1 MSAAA
6 QISNL
11 LDDGSR
17 ILYLVRKSMN
27 KKEHIAIF
35 TTASLPW
42 MTGTAVNP
50 LFRAAYLAKDGC
62 RKVTLVIPW
71 LSKSDQ
77 EHVYP
82 NDITFNSP
90 KEQEK
95 YVRQWIEQR
104 TELSCSFNICFYPGK
119 FSRSKRSI
127 LALGDITESIPDEE
141 SDIAVLEEPEHLTWY
156 HHGKRWKIKFRLVI
170 GIVHTNYLEYVKRE
184 KNGRAYAFLLKY
196 INNWVVD
203 IYCHKV
209 IRLSGATQ
217 ELPRSI
223 ICNVH
228 GVNPKFLEIGM
239 QKKEQQK
246 LESQAF
252 TKGAYYIGKM
262 VWSKGYKE
270 LLNLLQDHQN
280 ELDGL
285 EVDLFGTGEDSDQ
298 IQDAAKEL
306 SLTIRVNPGRDHA
319 DPIFHD
325 YKVFLNPSTTDV
337 VCTTTAEALAMGKIV
352 ICADH
357 VSNEFFKQFAN
368 CRTFK
373 DGKSFVEVTRQ
384 ALTEQPAPLTDSE
397 MHELS
402 WDAATSRFLEAAE
415 LNKIP
420 DQKPT
425 KSDSKSFMSS
435 SLSFNKMSE
444 DASAFMHFVGTALVS
459 PVPNEQQIKELG
471 LNITSKKH
479 GFFTR
484 KVAS

>member
-1 MSAAA
+1 MA
-6 QISNL
+6 
-11 LDDGSR
+11 
-17 ILYLVRKSMN
+17 

-50 LFRAAYLAKDGC
+50 LFRAAYLAKDGH

-71 LSKSDQ
+71 LSTSDQ
-77 EHVYP
+77 EYLYP
-82 NDITFNSP
+82 NKITFNSP

-95 YVRQWIEQR
+95 YVREWIEQR
-104 TELSCSFNICFYPGK
+104 TELSCSFNIRFYPGR

-156 HHGKRWKIKFRLVI
+156 HHGKRWKIKFR
-170 GIVHTNYLEYVKRE
+170 YV
-184 KNGRAYAFLLKY
+184 
-196 INNWVVD
+196 
-203 IYCHKV
+203 V

-217 ELPRSI
+217 ELPRSV

-228 GVNPKFLEIGM
+228 GVNPKFLEVGM
-239 QKKEQQK
+239 KKNEQQK
-246 LESQAF
+246 HGTNAF

-270 LLNLLQDHQN
+270 LLKLLRDHQK
-280 ELDGL
+280 ELEGL

-298 IQDAAKEL
+298 IQEAAQKL
-306 SLTIRVNPGRDHA
+306 NITIRINPGRDHA

-368 CRTFK
+368 CRTFT
-373 DGKSFVEVTRQ
+373 DGETFVEVTRQ
-384 ALTEQPAPLTDSE
+384 ALSQQPAPLTESQ

-402 WDAATSRFLEAAE
+402 WDSATSRFLKAAE
-415 LNKIP
+415 LDKAP
-420 DQKPT
+420 EKKLT
-425 KSDSKSFMSS
+425 KSHSKSFLSS
-435 SLSFNKMSE
+435 SLSLHRNLE
-444 DASAFMHFVGTALVS
+444 DASAFVHFVGTGLVS
-459 PVPNEQQIKELG
+459 PVPNEQQCKELG
-471 LNITSKKH
+471 LNSPTKKQWS
-479 GFFTR
+479 FLP
-484 KVAS
+484 KKAS

>member
-1 MSAAA
+1 M
-6 QISNL
+6 
-11 LDDGSR
+11 D
-17 ILYLVRKSMN
+17 

-42 MTGTAVNP
+42 MTGTSVNP
-50 LFRAAYLAKDGC
+50 LFRAAYLAKDGH

-71 LSKSDQ
+71 LSKNDQ
-77 EHVYP
+77 EYLYP
-82 NDITFNSP
+82 DKITFDTP

-95 YVRQWIEQR
+95 YVREWIEKR
-104 TELSCSFNICFYPGK
+104 TDLLCTFDIRFYPGK

-127 LALGDITESIPDEE
+127 LALGDITESIPDSE

-196 INNWVVD
+196 MNRWVVD

-217 ELPRSI
+217 DLPRSI

-239 QKKEQQK
+239 KKREEQK
-246 LESQAF
+246 LGNQAF
-252 TKGAYYIGKM
+252 SKGAYFIGKM

-270 LLNLLQDHQN
+270 LLELLGDHQK

-285 EVDLFGTGEDSDQ
+285 EVDLFGTGEDSVQ
-298 IQDAAKEL
+298 IQQAAEKL
-306 SLTIRVNPGRDHA
+306 NLTIRVNPGRDHA
-319 DPIFHD
+319 DPLFHD
-325 YKVFLNPSTTDV
+325 YKVFMNPSTTDV

-357 VSNEFFKQFAN
+357 VSNEFFKQFPN

-373 DGKSFVEVTRQ
+373 DGDSFVKVTRQ
-384 ALTEQPAPLTDSE
+384 ALTEQPAPLTDSQ

-402 WDAATSRFLEAAE
+402 WDAATTRFLNCAE
-415 LNKIP
+415 LNMAPEK
-420 DQKPT
+420 KPK
-425 KSDSKSFMSS
+425 KSDSKTSFMTS
-435 SLSFNKMSE
+435 SLSFNRNLE
-444 DASAFMHFVGTALVS
+444 DASAFMHFVGTGFVS
-459 PVPNEQQIKELG
+459 PVPNEEQRKELG
-471 LNITSKKH
+471 LTTPSKKD
-479 GFFTR
+479 GFTLW
-484 KVAS
+484 KGA

>member
-1 MSAAA
+1 M
-6 QISNL
+6 
-11 LDDGSR
+11 D
-17 ILYLVRKSMN
+17 

-42 MTGTAVNP
+42 MTGTSVNP
-50 LFRAAYLAKDGC
+50 LFRAAYLAKDGH

-71 LSKSDQ
+71 LSKNDQ

-82 NDITFNSP
+82 DKITFNSP
-90 KEQEK
+90 NDHEK
-95 YVRQWIEQR
+95 YVREWIEQR
-104 TELSCSFNICFYPGK
+104 TALSCSFNICFYPGK

-141 SDIAVLEEPEHLTWY
+141 ADIAVLEEPEHLTWY
-156 HHGKRWKIKFRLVI
+156 HHGKRWKNKFRLVI

-184 KNGRAYAFLLKY
+184 KNGRAYAFLLKH
-196 INNWVVD
+196 INSWVVD

-239 QKKEQQK
+239 QKK
-246 LESQAF
+246 LESQH

-270 LLNLLQDHQN
+270 LLNLLQDHQK

-285 EVDLFGTGEDSDQ
+285 EVDLFGSGEDSDQ
-298 IQDAAKEL
+298 IQAAAQKL
-306 SLTIRVNPGRDHA
+306 NLTIRVYPGRDHA
-319 DPIFHD
+319 DPIFHS

-368 CRTFK
+368 CKTFK
-373 DGKSFVEVTRQ
+373 DGESFVKVTRQ
-384 ALTEQPAPLTDSE
+384 ALTEQPAPLTDSQI
-397 MHELS
+397 HELS
-402 WDAATSRFLEAAE
+402 WDAATERFLKAAE
-415 LNKIP
+415 LDKIP
-420 DQKPT
+420 DKKLT
-425 KSDSKSFMSS
+425 KSNSKSFMSS
-435 SLSFNKMSE
+435 SLSIHNKLE

-459 PVPNEQQIKELG
+459 PVPNEQQVKELG
-471 LNITSKKH
+471 LKNTSKKH
-479 GFFTR
+479 GFFSL
-484 KVAS
+484 KVTS